1 MTQPSSSVAFIAGMS
16 DGSALFVAP
25 DIGVTQGFKQPL
37 FNSEGALASMAD
49 PQCAPV
55 PSAITITER
64 ERSQLGQ
71 GARAFFRQVMRPTI
85 KHV

>member
-1 MTQPSSSVAFIAGMS
+1 MAIQQSSTDFISGMS
-16 DGSALFVAP
+16 DGSSLFVAP
-25 DIGVTQGFKQPL
+25 DIGVTKGFAQPL
-37 FNSEGALASMAD
+37 FSCDGALATMMQ

-55 PSAITITER
+55 PAAITITER

-71 GARAFFRQVMRPTI
+71 GARAFFRGVMRPTI